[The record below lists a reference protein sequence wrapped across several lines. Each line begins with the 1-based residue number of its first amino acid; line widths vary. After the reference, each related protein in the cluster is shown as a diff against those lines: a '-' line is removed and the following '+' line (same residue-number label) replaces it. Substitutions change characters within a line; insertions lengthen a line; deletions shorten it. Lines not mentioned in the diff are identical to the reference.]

1 MNGYNN
7 LSLRATDSLRHDRL
21 YQIEK
26 RALEK
31 AFDSLRRTIEIL
43 KRFNI
48 TLGEKHPSVGHG
60 NFIISFIPTQR
71 LNTLTTQHLDSK
83 YFHTLWCR
91 CTAWRSIKE
100 KENNCEI

>member
-1 MNGYNN
+1 
-7 LSLRATDSLRHDRL
+7 LQATDSLRHDRS

-26 RALEK
+26 RALGK

-71 LNTLTTQHLDSK
+71 LNDSTSLQLNIFTLNIFIIYTGARV
-83 YFHTLWCR
+83 F
-91 CTAWRSIKE
+91 AWHGYPHENTIKL
-100 KENNCEI
+100 